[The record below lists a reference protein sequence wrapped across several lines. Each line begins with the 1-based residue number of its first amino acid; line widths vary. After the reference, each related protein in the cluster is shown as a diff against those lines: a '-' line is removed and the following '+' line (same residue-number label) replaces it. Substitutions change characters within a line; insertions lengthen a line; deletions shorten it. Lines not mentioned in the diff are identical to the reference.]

1 MVGCESVWIESKKS
15 WIFCDEPAGGA
26 GAEELDC
33 VGAEVVE
40 AGAAA
45 LGVCDWVAAIQVSLL
60 PRGFGRS

>member
-26 GAEELDC
+26 DAEELAC

-45 LGVCDWVAAIQVSLL
+45 L
-60 PRGFGRS
+60 